1 MRRIALIIGSLASAA
16 AIVVT
21 AAGAS
26 DSRTYQAEL
35 FNAFGLVKGSELRV
49 AGVKA
54 GTITGLD
61 VSAQK
66 TALISFTV
74 DPGFPEFKSDAS
86 CASEPQSLIA
96 EYYLNC
102 QPGTSPQPL
111 DGPIPA
117 AANKTTVQPDLAQNT
132 LREPFKR
139 RLQLIIN
146 EFGTALVGNSENL
159 NAAIRSGAPALQQL
173 KQVLNILGR
182 QNTTIAEL
190 NANSDAIFQ
199 QLTDRR
205 EDLVRFIDNAGRTA
219 AISAERA
226 NDLSQNFNLLD
237 DFLVELQP
245 VVQNLGNLAEQQTPL
260 LIDLHKAAPGLNK
273 LATNLPAFNEGT
285 RQSLLSL
292 GGAASI
298 GKVAVQN
305 AKEEISALNQSS
317 TKAYPAADIVAKFLE
332 SISDPRNAVE
342 EDSCAR
348 FDLRGQ
354 PGEADRRVQ
363 LLNQKLNTTLQGDQ
377 TAPCPWPGGDNP
389 GSDPNGGNP
398 GYTGMEGLLNYAY
411 IQTNSLNLYDQIGHS
426 LHFTYVNAPG
436 SDACTTY
443 QSGVDGGV
451 AALRSMDNGG
461 DPTDPSLTF
470 DPKNYRECAGIL
482 GDKQPNINYGQ
493 HNQCPATSDAGACSA
508 SPSYNPGDPG
518 FGLFG
523 NLHAYDD
530 SVCPTGSFQKS
541 ICDPA
546 VSFHGAGFQSAT
558 AAPAAPAPAPTQ
570 EQIDALPEAQ
580 KKRIQDILGGKD
592 PSKLKDE
599 ALKKLQDQLGL
610 PPLTQIPGQL
620 PQIPG
625 INATPTAPTST
636 ATDDLLGFL
645 FGP

>member
-66 TALISFTV
+66 TALVSFEV
-74 DPGFPEFKSDAS
+74 DPSFPEFKADAS

-111 DGPIPA
+111 EGPIPA

-219 AISAERA
+219 AISAERSS
-226 NDLSQNFNLLD
+226 DLSQNFNLLD
-237 DFLVELQP
+237 DFLVGLQP
-245 VVQNLGNLAEQQTPL
+245 VVHQLGKLAENQTPL
-260 LIDLHKAAPGLNK
+260 LYDLRAAAPGLNK
-273 LATNLPAFNEGT
+273 LATNLPAFNDGT
-285 RQSLLSL
+285 RVSLQSL
-292 GGAASI
+292 GNAASI
-298 GKVAVQN
+298 GKVALQN
-305 AKEEISALNQSS
+305 GKEEISALNQSS
-317 TKAYPAADIVAKFLE
+317 TKAYPAADVIARFLE
-332 SISDPRNAVE
+332 SISDPKNAVE

-348 FDLRGQ
+348 WDLREQ

-363 LLNQKLNTTLQGDQ
+363 LLEQKLNTNLQGPAS
-377 TAPCPWPGGDNP
+377 APCPWANGASQPAGSVSGD
-389 GSDPNGGNP
+389 P

-411 IQTNSLNLYDQIGHS
+411 IQTNTLNLFDQLGHS

-436 SDACTTY
+436 SDACTAY
-443 QSGVDGGV
+443 QTGVDGGV
-451 AALRSMDNGG
+451 PGLKSMDVAGE
-461 DPTDPSLTF
+461 PTPTF
-470 DPKNYRECAGIL
+470 NAHDYRECAGIL
-482 GDKQPNINYGQ
+482 GDRQPGINYGQ
-493 HNQCPATSDAGACSA
+493 HNQSNGY
-508 SPSYNPGDPG
+508 SPGENG

-523 NLHAYDD
+523 NLHPYDG

-541 ICDPA
+541 LCDPS
-546 VSFHGAGFQSAT
+546 VSFHAAGLNSGTT
-558 AAPAAPAPAPTQ
+558 AAPPPPAPTQ

-580 KKRIQDILGGKD
+580 QKRIQDILGDKD

-610 PPLTQIPGQL
+610 PPITQIPGQL

-625 INATPTAPTST
+625 INSTPTAPTTT